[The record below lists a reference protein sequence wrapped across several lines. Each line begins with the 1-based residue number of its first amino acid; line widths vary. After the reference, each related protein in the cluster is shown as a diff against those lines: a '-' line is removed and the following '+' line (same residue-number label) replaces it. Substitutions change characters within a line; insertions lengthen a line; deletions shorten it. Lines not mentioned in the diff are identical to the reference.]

1 MHGVWLLMFLWNST
15 SQAQSTEGWKELVAG
30 LSPAD
35 DTGISYLVPRI
46 SAIPGISY
54 EGYCPL
60 HKCLLLRFDPSV
72 YSNEEMLVNVFVEK
86 KIKIYPKAN
95 TTFKLITEECTD
107 ATTQQ
112 LHHE

>member
-1 MHGVWLLMFLWNST
+1 MFLCSGQ

-46 SAIPGISY
+46 SEIPGISY
-54 EGYCPL
+54 AGYCPF

-95 TTFKLITEECTD
+95 TTFKLIAGECTD
-107 ATTQQ
+107 ATQQ
-112 LHHE
+112 LLHDE